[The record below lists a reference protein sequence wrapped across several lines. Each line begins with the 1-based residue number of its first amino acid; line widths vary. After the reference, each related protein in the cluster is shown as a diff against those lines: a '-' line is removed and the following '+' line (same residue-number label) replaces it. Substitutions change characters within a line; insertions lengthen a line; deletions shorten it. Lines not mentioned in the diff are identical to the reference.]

1 MPGTT
6 ATVGPGNSLPFTP
19 SWKGHIGASYTLMP
33 FGDDFEL
40 TPRATYSY
48 TSSQFFDAANTVEVA
63 QTKGV
68 SLVNL
73 SLKFEDLKRQW
84 GLTFGIDNVTNKSY
98 PVAGNSSLSTSAGY
112 AEIVYSRRRQWF
124 VELNKS
130 L

>member
-1 MPGTT
+1 
-6 ATVGPGNSLPFTP
+6 
-19 SWKGHIGASYTLMP
+19 MP

-40 TPRATYSY
+40 TPRATYAY

-68 SLVNL
+68 SLVNI
-73 SLKFEDLKRQW
+73 SVKFEDIMRRWSVTL
-84 GLTFGIDNVTNKSY
+84 GIDNLTNKSY
-98 PVAGNSSLSTSAGY
+98 PVAGNSSLSTAAGY

-124 VELNKS
+124 LEFNKS